1 MQGHQHDKINVIEE
15 MGKLTAA
22 IKKLSK
28 DLGEVVNQSDK
39 RQEALGGQLK
49 GKVFELA
56 QLMFKGI
63 EHGAI
68 AADATGIITG
78 VSIFPHPL
86 VDTYAKEWRSLQD
99 EAKLADIC
107 NQNVMSGQAGG
118 KFNKAEFEDKNGV
131 ITIFDRI
138 KGTMTF
144 IWHGVI
150 MPAVNWC
157 IKTTIKLKDWIILKA
172 KQMWQWFASFF
183 RRSGNNVKALEAEKQ
198 EKIATKEAEK
208 LPDIMLE
215 PEVKLAA

>member
-28 DLGEVVNQSDK
+28 DLGEVVNKGDK
-39 RQEALGGQLK
+39 RQETLKGQLK

-68 AADATGIITG
+68 AADSTGIITG
-78 VSIFPHPL
+78 MSIFPHPL

-144 IWHGVI
+144 IWNGVI

-157 IKTTIKLKDWIILKA
+157 IKTAISLKDWIVLKA
-172 KQMWQWFASFF
+172 KQVWQWFASFF
-183 RRSGNNVKALEAEKQ
+183 RKKGDTKLVAEAQKQ
-198 EKIATKEAEK
+198 EQIAIKKAEEA
-208 LPDIMLE
+208 PDIMLE

>member
-22 IKKLSK
+22 IKRLSK
-28 DLGEVVNQSDK
+28 DLGEIVNQGDK
-39 RQEALGGQLK
+39 RQETLKGQLK

-78 VSIFPHPL
+78 MSIFPHPL
-86 VDTYAKEWRSLQD
+86 VNEYANEWRGMQD
-99 EAKLADIC
+99 QAKLADIC
-107 NQNVMSGQAGG
+107 QLNVMSAQAGG
-118 KFNKAEFEDKNGV
+118 SFKQASFENKNGST
-131 ITIFDRI
+131 TIFDRV

-144 IWHGVI
+144 IWNGVI

-157 IKTTIKLKDWIILKA
+157 IKTAISLKDWIILKA
-172 KQMWQWFASFF
+172 KQVWQWFASFF